1 MGRRRKEESGV
12 RGVRRGKKRLPFW
25 WGRGVRAREE
35 SGVNTLKP
43 LPLANAHTSLPEDAA
58 VDTIVLRVNATDADS
73 GLFAAIEYSLAGGD
87 GKFGI
92 NPATSLLLSQGDIYI
107 LALLDRETKNRYTL
121 TAIAR
126 DNPRGSPNNRR
137 ENAAQVLVT
146 VLDVNDFRPRFAQR
160 IFNTSVFE
168 NEPSGSSV
176 ITLSATDLDEGENGR
191 LLYSMRGAGA

>member
-1 MGRRRKEESGV
+1 MSPMSSVSLDCSLMYWMVTMRVGSRPGSSARAQEALWARTGV
-12 RGVRRGKKRLPFW
+12 QLLLLEALTMMVYTGISSRSRSFFT
-25 WGRGVRAREE
+25 
-35 SGVNTLKP
+35 VNTPRHLQG
-43 LPLANAHTSLPEDAA
+43 LRGLVGHRLALVTSLPEDAA

-126 DNPRGSPNNRR
+126 DKPRGSPNNQ
-137 ENAAQVLVT
+137 A
-146 VLDVNDFRPRFAQR
+146 
-160 IFNTSVFE
+160 
-168 NEPSGSSV
+168 
-176 ITLSATDLDEGENGR
+176 
-191 LLYSMRGAGA
+191 